1 MLYKTICEHVS
12 LVVKI
17 SVTKMQ
23 LWVSCS
29 HGKPYPGCQR
39 VFFPFFSGEAM
50 ILQGALAASQALAG
64 SALLANLCFTE
75 WWCDFRFRWQVI
87 GIHVDKQYTYTYI
100 CGWKYSWSHK
110 SWLNRTVRSIPRFL
124 DIEQRFFRHWA
135 VYWSGVRAMVPSCSV
150 VLTFVACF
158 AAVFAFNLDIK
169 DPFVYEGSSGE
180 YFGYTVALHAQ
191 QNGDNW

>member
-1 MLYKTICEHVS
+1 MKKIFFVAYVSQISYMLYKTICEHVS

-75 WWCDFRFRWQVI
+75 
-87 GIHVDKQYTYTYI
+87 
-100 CGWKYSWSHK
+100 
-110 SWLNRTVRSIPRFL
+110 
-124 DIEQRFFRHWA
+124 
-135 VYWSGVRAMVPSCSV
+135 
-150 VLTFVACF
+150 
-158 AAVFAFNLDIK
+158 
-169 DPFVYEGSSGE
+169 
-180 YFGYTVALHAQ
+180 
-191 QNGDNW
+191 